1 MPQNDSRLS
10 NKLIGF
16 IGLGFMGKP
25 MARNLHR
32 AGAKMIVHNRSPEP
46 VNELVSEGMASA
58 KNPADV
64 AEQSDIIILML
75 TDTAAVETV
84 ITGKGGLL
92 QKLRANT
99 LVIDMG
105 TTLMTTT
112 RELAKKIKASGGY
125 YIDAPVSGGTHGA
138 ETGTLNIMAGGDN
151 DVIKRARNIFEIL
164 GAKTSH
170 VGEIGAGQVAKSVN
184 QMIVGLTI
192 GAIAEGFSLARK
204 AGVDAARLLE
214 ALGGGWADS
223 RVLEVH
229 GKRMVDRNFKPGAKS
244 TIQRKDMDQAIK
256 LASSLGL
263 QVPATTLNRDL
274 YDSLIRAGYGD
285 LDHAAL
291 IKAISPDII

>member
-1 MPQNDSRLS
+1 MPQNNSSLS
-10 NKLIGF
+10 NKSIGF

-46 VNELVSEGMASA
+46 VKELVSEGMTSA
-58 KNPADV
+58 ESPADV
-64 AEQSDIIILML
+64 AEQSDTIILML
-75 TDTAAVETV
+75 TDTTAVETV
-84 ITGKGGLL
+84 ITGKNGILE
-92 QKLRANT
+92 KLKDKT

-112 RELAKKIKASGGY
+112 KELAKKINASGGH

-138 ETGTLNIMAGGDN
+138 ETGTLTIMAGGDA
-151 DVIKRARNIFEIL
+151 DVIELARKLFEVL
-164 GAKTSH
+164 GTKTTH
-170 VGEIGAGQVAKSVN
+170 VGTIGAGQVAKSVN

-204 AGVDAARLLE
+204 AGVDEARVLE
-214 ALGGGWADS
+214 ALGGGWAGS

-229 GKRMVDRNFKPGAKS
+229 GKRMVDRNFTPGAKS

-263 QVPATTLNRDL
+263 EVPATKLNRDL
-274 YDSLIRAGYGD
+274 YDVLIQGGYGD
-285 LDHAAL
+285 LDHSAL
-291 IKAISPDII
+291 IKAIAPDTI

>member
-1 MPQNDSRLS
+1 MPQNNSNLS
-10 NKLIGF
+10 NKSIGF

-46 VNELVSEGMASA
+46 VKELVSEGMTSA
-58 KNPADV
+58 ENPADV
-64 AEQSDIIILML
+64 AEESDTIILML
-75 TDTAAVETV
+75 TDTTAVETV
-84 ITGKGGLL
+84 ITGKDGILE
-92 QKLRANT
+92 KLKDKT

-112 RELAKKIKASGGY
+112 KELAKKINASGAH

-138 ETGTLNIMAGGDN
+138 ETGTLTIMAGGSA
-151 DVIKRARNIFEIL
+151 DVIELARKIFEVL
-164 GAKTSH
+164 GTKTAH
-170 VGEIGAGQVAKSVN
+170 VGTIGAGQVAKSVN

-204 AGVDAARLLE
+204 AGVDEGRVLE
-214 ALGGGWADS
+214 ALGGGWAGS

-229 GKRMVDRNFKPGAKS
+229 GKRMVDRNFTPGAKS

-263 QVPATTLNRDL
+263 EVPATTLNRDL
-274 YDSLIRAGYGD
+274 YDVLIQGGYGD
-285 LDHAAL
+285 LDHSAL
-291 IKAISPDII
+291 IKAIAPDTI